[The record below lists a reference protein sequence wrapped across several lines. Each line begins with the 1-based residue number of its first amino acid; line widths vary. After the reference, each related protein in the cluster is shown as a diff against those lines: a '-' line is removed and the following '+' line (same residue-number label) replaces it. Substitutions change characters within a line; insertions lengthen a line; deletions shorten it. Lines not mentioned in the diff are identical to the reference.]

1 MPEQSSLD
9 ARLEQMYRWFG
20 QGFEIEVYE
29 PTPEES
35 HYQAVVEEFGLVGEG
50 DTFDAAFDAVM
61 DRVADFLSGLL
72 HNADPLPDRGAEPA
86 AQHDVSDSGNG

>member
-1 MPEQSSLD
+1 MPEQSALD
-9 ARLEQMYRWFG
+9 ARLEEIYQWFG
-20 QGFEIEVYE
+20 QGFEIEVHE

-61 DRVADFLSGLL
+61 ERVTDFLSELL
-72 HNADPLPDRGAEPA
+72 HSADPLPNRSAPPDKQRDA
-86 AQHDVSDSGNG
+86 SDSGNG